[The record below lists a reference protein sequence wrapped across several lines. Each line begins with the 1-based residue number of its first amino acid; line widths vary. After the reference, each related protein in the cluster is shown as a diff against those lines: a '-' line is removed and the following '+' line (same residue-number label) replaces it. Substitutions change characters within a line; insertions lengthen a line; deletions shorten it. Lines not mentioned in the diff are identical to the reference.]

1 MCENEEKIIEIK
13 KFKIYYNGMYN
24 IEFEYN
30 NEVYHFR
37 IYLSYA
43 MLVKLLENEGIPL
56 DTKLME
62 FANSIKFEK
71 STLLFTIYRKNNER
85 ISFSTSDFSDE
96 YFGYENSG
104 HGLYLIDCSI
114 KD

>member
-1 MCENEEKIIEIK
+1 MKEEIIEIK
-13 KFKIYYNGMYN
+13 KFKIYYDGMYN

-30 NEVYHFR
+30 NKAYHFH

-43 MLVKLLENEGIPL
+43 MLVKLLENEGIL
-56 DTKLME
+56 LEDTKLME
-62 FANSIKFEK
+62 FSRSMKFEK
-71 STLLFTIYRKNNER
+71 STLLFTIYKENNEG
-85 ISFSTSDFSDE
+85 ISFRTSDFSDE
-96 YFGYENSG
+96 YFGYEISG